1 MAKYKKATEQLVED
15 FVNKVFRAIGSA
27 IRPAVLK
34 HLSNKDPEFG
44 KLVKDLEQSR
54 NKVDTYLKTKT
65 NAAVKTPSTY
75 DPNSKYHIPKNESVT
90 MPAAV

>member
-1 MAKYKKATEQLVED
+1 MTKYKKATERLVED

-44 KLVKDLEQSR
+44 KLVNDLEKSR
-54 NKVDTYLKTKT
+54 EKIDSYLKTKT
-65 NAAVKTPSTY
+65 KGSSL
-75 DPNSKYHIPKNESVT
+75 SKVEKSKLSKGEWPFE
-90 MPAAV
+90 